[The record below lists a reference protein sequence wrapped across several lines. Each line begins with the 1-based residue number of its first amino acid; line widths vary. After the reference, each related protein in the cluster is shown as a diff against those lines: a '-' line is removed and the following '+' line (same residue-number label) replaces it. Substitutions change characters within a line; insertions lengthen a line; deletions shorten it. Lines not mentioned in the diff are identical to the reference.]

1 MSQLLYMGQ
10 SSNLTT
16 PCSNTSLIPVFSENA
31 LNAKYWYS
39 SQIEGVNLTFI
50 LKIRLQSRSSSDII
64 MGMRR
69 KRHNVYGHS
78 IVLM

>member
-39 SQIEGVNLTFI
+39 SQIEGVNLT
-50 LKIRLQSRSSSDII
+50 LSSKYVS
-64 MGMRR
+64 
-69 KRHNVYGHS
+69 KAEVA
-78 IVLM
+78 VTLLWE